1 LIANLHVSSEL
12 DEEMQSA
19 MREYLER
26 RVDDDLAA
34 FLHSYV
40 ENKEHSELVRWMK
53 NIESCIKK

>member
-26 RVDDDLAA
+26 RVDDLAA